1 MEGRSAMQFYIILF
15 FIILI
20 GMLLGLYLGVVI
32 FKPRTKKEKFVKSK
46 DRIGKDTASVEK
58 QLITRKKVKAAMKE
72 DKLLR
77 KSIKK
82 EAKEKLKLEKQRLKE
97 KIKKEKI
104 EKKTFADKLNEK
116 ENYSSMME
124 FNCNVDNIDYDAYVK
139 KLRGKQD
146 ASYNGFANAAKRR

>member
-1 MEGRSAMQFYIILF
+1 MQFYIILF
-15 FIILI
+15 FLILI
-20 GMLLGLYLGVVI
+20 GMLLGLYLGI
-32 FKPRTKKEKFVKSK
+32 ITFKPRTKKEKFVKSK

-58 QLITRKKVKAAMKE
+58 QLITKKKVKAAMKE

-82 EAKEKLKLEKQRLKE
+82 EAKEKLRLEKQKLKE
-97 KIKKEKI
+97 KIKKEKLD
-104 EKKTFADKLNEK
+104 KKTFTDKLNEK

-124 FNCNVDNIDYDAYVK
+124 FNCDVDNIDYDAYVK

-146 ASYNGFANAAKRR
+146 TSYNGFANAAKRK